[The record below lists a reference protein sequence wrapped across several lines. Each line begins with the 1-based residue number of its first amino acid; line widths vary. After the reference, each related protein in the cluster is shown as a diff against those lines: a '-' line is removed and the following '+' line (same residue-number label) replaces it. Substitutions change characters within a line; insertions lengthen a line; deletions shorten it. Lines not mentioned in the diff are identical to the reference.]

1 MGAFLDT
8 LYMIWNQIVYAIAN
22 GGIADIID
30 IAVIAYVIYQGIVFL
45 RESRAGQ
52 LVKGLVILFL
62 VFVIAKWWNLVTI

>member
-1 MGAFLDT
+1 LGAFFDT
-8 LYMIWNQIVYAIAN
+8 LYMLWNQIVYAIAN

-45 RESRAGQ
+45 REYRAGQ